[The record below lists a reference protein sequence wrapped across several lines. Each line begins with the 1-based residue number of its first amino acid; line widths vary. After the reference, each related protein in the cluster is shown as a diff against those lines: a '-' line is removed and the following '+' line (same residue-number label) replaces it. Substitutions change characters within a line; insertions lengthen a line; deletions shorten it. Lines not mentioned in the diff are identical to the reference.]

1 MNKLAAIYPG
11 TFDPITFGH
20 LDMVKRASKMFDRLV
35 LAILINPQKRFM
47 FTLEERVEMAKKV
60 ASKFDNVEVDFFDGL
75 LVDYAKRMNI
85 GIIVR
90 GVRAFSDFEYEFQM
104 ALTNRKM
111 APEIETLFMM
121 PQETFSYI
129 SSSLVRDIA
138 SLGGDTSSFVPSFVQ
153 HALKKKYES
162 NKKQS

>member
-121 PQETFSYI
+121 P
-129 SSSLVRDIA
+129 
-138 SLGGDTSSFVPSFVQ
+138 
-153 HALKKKYES
+153 
-162 NKKQS
+162 